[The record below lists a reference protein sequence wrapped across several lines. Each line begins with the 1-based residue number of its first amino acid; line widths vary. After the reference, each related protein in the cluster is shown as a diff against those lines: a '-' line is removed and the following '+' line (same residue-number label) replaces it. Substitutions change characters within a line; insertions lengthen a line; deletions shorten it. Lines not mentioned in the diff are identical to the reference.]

1 MNLDSLKE
9 RREKKDG
16 PKIKKKTLRHEAFYY
31 VFPLNTNNHLM
42 RKRNTQKYI
51 VNNCKTE
58 RYGRSAVLFLQRL
71 LNEDYRKQK
80 KDIKS
85 LLQVNSEIVIF
96 SIISPSLRKIYT
108 IIIIINIHEPEY

>member
-1 MNLDSLKE
+1 M
-9 RREKKDG
+9 
-16 PKIKKKTLRHEAFYY
+16 
-31 VFPLNTNNHLM
+31 
-42 RKRNTQKYI
+42 
-51 VNNCKTE
+51 
-58 RYGRSAVLFLQRL
+58 LFLQRL